1 LLLALVLGSCNEYN
15 KILKST
21 DRDLKYT
28 YAKKYFEEGKYNRS
42 IALLEELV
50 TFMKGTAQ
58 AEESLYLLA
67 QSHYNSKD
75 YYSATEVFST
85 YYNSY
90 PKGEY
95 AESALFYSAYG
106 MYLDSP
112 DARLDQSKTYRAI
125 SEFQRYIER
134 YPQTERAEQAK
145 NYMFELQ
152 EKLAYKELLSAQL
165 YLDLGNY
172 MGNNYEAAVV
182 TAREAIK
189 MYPYSQYMEDYQI
202 TILRARHEYAQRS
215 TLQTQPE
222 RYRMVIDEYFN
233 YTNSF
238 PEGKYREEAEKYYK
252 EAQKIIE
259 NLPTN

>member
-1 LLLALVLGSCNEYN
+1 
-15 KILKST
+15 
-21 DRDLKYT
+21 
-28 YAKKYFEEGKYNRS
+28 
-42 IALLEELV
+42 
-50 TFMKGTAQ
+50 
-58 AEESLYLLA
+58 
-67 QSHYNSKD
+67 
-75 YYSATEVFST
+75 
-85 YYNSY
+85 
-90 PKGEY
+90 
-95 AESALFYSAYG
+95 
-106 MYLDSP
+106 
-112 DARLDQSKTYRAI
+112 
-125 SEFQRYIER
+125 ER

-233 YTNSF
+233 YTNSV

>member
-1 LLLALVLGSCNEYN
+1 
-15 KILKST
+15 
-21 DRDLKYT
+21 
-28 YAKKYFEEGKYNRS
+28 
-42 IALLEELV
+42 
-50 TFMKGTAQ
+50 
-58 AEESLYLLA
+58 
-67 QSHYNSKD
+67 
-75 YYSATEVFST
+75 
-85 YYNSY
+85 
-90 PKGEY
+90 
-95 AESALFYSAYG
+95 
-106 MYLDSP
+106 
-112 DARLDQSKTYRAI
+112 
-125 SEFQRYIER
+125 
-134 YPQTERAEQAK
+134 
-145 NYMFELQ
+145 
-152 EKLAYKELLSAQL
+152 
-165 YLDLGNY
+165 

>member
-1 LLLALVLGSCNEYN
+1 
-15 KILKST
+15 
-21 DRDLKYT
+21 
-28 YAKKYFEEGKYNRS
+28 
-42 IALLEELV
+42 
-50 TFMKGTAQ
+50 
-58 AEESLYLLA
+58 
-67 QSHYNSKD
+67 
-75 YYSATEVFST
+75 
-85 YYNSY
+85 
-90 PKGEY
+90 
-95 AESALFYSAYG
+95 
-106 MYLDSP
+106 
-112 DARLDQSKTYRAI
+112 
-125 SEFQRYIER
+125 
-134 YPQTERAEQAK
+134 
-145 NYMFELQ
+145 MFELQ
-152 EKLAYKELLSAQL
+152 EKAGIQRASFCSIIPTRKLE
-165 YLDLGNY
+165 GH
-172 MGNNYEAAVV
+172 NYEAAVV